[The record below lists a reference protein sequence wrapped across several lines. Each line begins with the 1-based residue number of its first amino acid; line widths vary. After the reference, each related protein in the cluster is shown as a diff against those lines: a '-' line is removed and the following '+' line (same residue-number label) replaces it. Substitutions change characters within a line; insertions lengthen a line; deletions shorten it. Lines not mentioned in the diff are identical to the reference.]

1 MLETKPRENR
11 EAHRDHKAS
20 FLPKCGFSK
29 LNKLMTKD
37 TTCKLN
43 LWYVAEIFQVVN
55 QGLNLVHEKTNGD
68 NKRLSKWLAD
78 F

>member
-1 MLETKPRENR
+1 
-11 EAHRDHKAS
+11 
-20 FLPKCGFSK
+20 
-29 LNKLMTKD
+29 MTKD

-43 LWYVAEIFQVVN
+43 LWYLAEIFQVVN